1 MDYRSELPSL
11 TDVAER
17 MTELLSNVSETQIE
31 DFCHTLQ
38 LAGRIFTGGAGR
50 SGLVSQSFA
59 MRLMYEAG
67 FTDRL
72 SQD

>member
-38 LAGRIFTGGAGR
+38 LAGGAGR

-59 MRLMYEAG
+59 MRMMYETG